1 MKKLGDIAIVS
12 SGHTFRS
19 RIDEDRNGNYS
30 VIQIK
35 DFDEDDQIVFE
46 GLLKTQIE
54 SVNSKFLAKSGDILF
69 RSRGTSTRASLVND
83 LSGENYVVAS
93 PLLIVRIDTH
103 QFLSEYVQL
112 VINHSASQRYFSRA
126 AQGSFVRMIDKE
138 TLENL
143 MIPSKSIADQKNVI
157 ELSRL
162 IQTEK
167 SLMSQIA
174 SKRQILLEGV
184 FEIERE

>member
-1 MKKLGDIAIVS
+1 MKKLGDIAIIS

-19 RIDEDRNGNYS
+19 RIDEDLNGNYL
-30 VIQIK
+30 VIQVK
-35 DFDEDDQIVFE
+35 DFDEDDQIQAE
-46 GLLKTQIE
+46 GLLKTKLE

-69 RSRGTSTRASLVND
+69 RSRGTSTRASLVHD
-83 LSGENYVVAS
+83 SIDENCVIAS
-93 PLLIVRIDTH
+93 PLLIIRLDTN
-103 QFLSEYVQL
+103 QYLPEYVQL
-112 VINHSASQRYFSRA
+112 LINHSASQRYFSRA

-143 MIPSKSIADQKNVI
+143 MIPSKSIRDQKNVI
-157 ELSRL
+157 KLNRL
-162 IQTEK
+162 IQKEK
-167 SLMSQIA
+167 VLMNEIA